1 MRKIS
6 NIPLRGSAAVL
17 RTSIRRTSAEVAGR
31 AEQLSKV
38 LCKARRRRLPP
49 RRRARLCRKPF
60 PSTNI
65 YQHRPTLT
73 APSHHFWHSKAALG
87 ATHGPQMSHKCP
99 PRAPSSLQESQL
111 DRKSPSRWPFG
122 APPAVPSLRKHQKHT
137 GISMFSR
144 CPQNRILSTSGHSF
158 CSPGPQKGA
167 PERPRGAPRTP
178 KPPILK
184 PHFTHFSQLFPLRP
198 QVRSQGLPNWPSQTQ
213 NDPKDALQASKI
225 YQNSLKNP
233 TPHTKD

>member
-1 MRKIS
+1 
-6 NIPLRGSAAVL
+6 
-17 RTSIRRTSAEVAGR
+17 
-31 AEQLSKV
+31 
-38 LCKARRRRLPP
+38 
-49 RRRARLCRKPF
+49 
-60 PSTNI
+60 
-65 YQHRPTLT
+65 
-73 APSHHFWHSKAALG
+73 
-87 ATHGPQMSHKCP
+87 MSHKCP
-99 PRAPSSLQESQL
+99 PRAPSRPQEPQL

-122 APPAVPSLRKHQKHT
+122 APPAVPSLREHQKHT

-167 PERPRGAPRTP
+167 PERPREAPRTP
-178 KPPILK
+178 KPPIWR
-184 PHFTHFSQLFPLRP
+184 PNFDICSQLLPLRP
-198 QVRSQGLPNWPSQTQ
+198 QVRSQGLPNWSSQTQ